1 MSKRVLKKKKRSI
14 FGTTERPRL
23 VVKKSNKNIYCQL
36 IDDEKGVT
44 LVSASSQKDENNIT
58 CEVAAKV
65 GEDIGQKAVAK
76 KIKKVVFDRNN
87 YIYHGRTKALA
98 DGARKAGLEF

>member
-1 MSKRVLKKKKRSI
+1 MSKRVLKKKKRKV
-14 FGTTERPRL
+14 FGSSERPRL
-23 VVKKSNKNIYCQL
+23 VVSKSNKNIYCQL
-36 IDDEKGVT
+36 VDDEKGVT
-44 LVSASSQKDENNIT
+44 IAAASSQSDESNLT

-76 KIKKVVFDRNN
+76 KIKKIVFDRNN